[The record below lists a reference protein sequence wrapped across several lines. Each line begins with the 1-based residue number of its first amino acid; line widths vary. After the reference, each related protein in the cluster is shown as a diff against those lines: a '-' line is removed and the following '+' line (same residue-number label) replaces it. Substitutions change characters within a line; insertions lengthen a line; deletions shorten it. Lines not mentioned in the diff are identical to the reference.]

1 MNKNGP
7 IIIIEDDEDD
17 QEIFE
22 AIFKKL
28 DIKNELLFFSDGFKA
43 LEVIGNSDIDP
54 FLILSDTNLPA
65 LSGYELREKVRN
77 NQQLSERCT
86 PYLLFTTAASH
97 KAIVEAYCHSVQ
109 GFFVKPLRYDEFEK
123 LMGLIVS
130 YWKECTA

>member
-22 AIFKKL
+22 MILKKMDL
-28 DIKNELLFFSDGFKA
+28 KNEVLFFSNGFKA
-43 LEVIGNSDIDP
+43 LELITISDLDP
-54 FLILSDTNLPA
+54 FLILSDTNLPT
-65 LSGYELREKVRN
+65 LSGYELRDKVLN

-97 KAIVEAYCHSVQ
+97 QSIVDAYCHSVQ
-109 GFFVKPLRYDEFEK
+109 GFFVKPLSYAELEK
-123 LMGLIVS
+123 LIILIVS
-130 YWKECTA
+130 YWNECTA